1 MRLFVAA
8 TAAVPALAGQCSS
21 QCSADMLQANIV
33 NKGTRYDQDLTGSKS
48 SKGSQEPHVQL

>member
-33 NKGTRYDQDLTGSKS
+33 NKGTRYVLCDTVRRDFMG
-48 SKGSQEPHVQL
+48 

>member
-21 QCSADMLQANIV
+21 QCSADMLEANIV
-33 NKGTRYDQDLTGSKS
+33 NKGTRYDQDLAS
-48 SKGSQEPHVQL
+48 SKDS